1 MSTFESFLEGSDPT
15 GFERPQLGDYD
26 MDRLTRRGRALQAI
40 AMHQAIAAGFKA
52 VRRSIRRLTGLVIAP
67 SVNDRRV

>member
-1 MSTFESFLEGSDPT
+1 MSTFESFLEGVDPT
-15 GFERPQLGDYD
+15 GFERPRLGDHD

-52 VRRSIRRLTGLVIAP
+52 VRRSIRRLTGLVPAP
-67 SVNDRRV
+67 ETNGRLI